1 MGILRGIAGLM
12 IEAHQRQPFHGKLLQ
27 LGRQEIFFSAQD
39 LERIA
44 ASRRFTPANKYVL
57 DAIDDRRRALT
68 DIEFFGAFGFSSIA
82 AADYSDFDNAE
93 LVYDMN
99 RDDLPAAHREA
110 YDCVVDGGTM
120 EHVFHAPN
128 FLANVFALL
137 RVGGRVVHVTPAS
150 NAVDH
155 GFYSFSPCL
164 FYEFY
169 KANGWRLDACKLL
182 DLGTKLLPIRMT
194 AYDYAPPIPRDLLDG
209 YLRGTVHYTFFV
221 ATKLPQSTGDKIPQQ
236 TFYQELWDGSA
247 AADGD
252 ATPAPRAA
260 RAGGLLDACKAAI
273 KYNPLIDRAVRQ
285 YGLPVIRAARI
296 LSARRHLSR
305 VGRRVSS

>member
-12 IEAHQRQPFHGKLLQ
+12 IEAHQRQPFDGRLLQ
-27 LGRQEIFFSAQD
+27 LGRQEIFFSAHD

-44 ASRRFTPANKYVL
+44 ARRGFTPANASVL
-57 DAIDDRRRALT
+57 DAIEDRRRALT
-68 DIEFFGAFGFSSIA
+68 DQEFFGAFGFDAVA
-82 AADYSDFDNAE
+82 AADYSDFDGAE

-99 RDDLPAAHREA
+99 RNDLPAAHRGA

-128 FLANVFALL
+128 FLANVFELL
-137 RVGGRVVHVTPAS
+137 RVGGRIVHVCPAS

-169 KANGWRLDACKLL
+169 KANGWHIDACKLL
-182 DLGTKLLPIRMT
+182 DFGTKLLPIRMT
-194 AYDYAPPIPRDLLDG
+194 AYDYVPPISRDLLDG

-221 ATKLPQSTGDKIPQQ
+221 ATKLAESRGDRIPQQ
-236 TFYQELWDGSA
+236 TFYQDLWDG
-247 AADGD
+247 ADAPAQAG
-252 ATPAPRAA
+252 APRPA
-260 RAGGLLDACKAAI
+260 RAPSLLGACKAAL
-273 KYNPLIDRAVRQ
+273 KSSPAIDQAVRR

-305 VGRRVSS
+305 VGRRISS